1 MSFDLRLKMI
11 GIDLQVGLQ
20 LRNSVNLSFLKFVK
34 NCDFYGQKST
44 FQTQGLE
51 LLELPDS

>member
-20 LRNSVNLSFLKFVK
+20 LRNSVNLSFLEFVK

-51 LLELPDS
+51 LLELPDL